1 MSQDISAEDE
11 ISFNS
16 SDVNLMIALS
26 NFLSDKRVPLV
37 FRSKLD
43 IAKRFE
49 SFPNKWRNPE
59 GRRVDL
65 PSKSLLNLIDKM
77 LYAGFFKINEENEY
91 FFDEDVFDSFLKKEH
106 HDSVEWWAYIDRH
119 VDYIE

>member
-1 MSQDISAEDE
+1 MSESTSAEDDV
-11 ISFNS
+11 IFNS
-16 SDVNLMIALS
+16 SDVNCMIALS
-26 NFLSDKRVPLV
+26 NFLVDKRCPKV

-43 IAKRFE
+43 VAKRFE

-77 LYAGFFKINEENEY
+77 LYAGFFVINDSNEY
-91 FFDEDVFDSFLKKEH
+91 FFDEDRFNKFMKREH
-106 HDSVEWWAYIDRH
+106 PDSVEWWKYFDRL
-119 VDYIE
+119 VDYFE